1 MKFPKLL
8 FALLM
13 MTCLF
18 AFMSNTADAQA
29 PLLTDSATITTGDST
44 WSIFPG
50 GLYEGGNVTVVGD
63 AVGDTLVFEFLYHT
77 GVLGTEYWGLIDLI
91 NLADQTYMNVVDLD
105 ASTAYHFQFP
115 VGTCIV
121 GFRVRRT
128 AVTVVAARTTY
139 IYVNFRRE
147 Y

>member
-44 WSIFPG
+44 WAIYPG

-63 AVGDTLVFEFLYHT
+63 ATGDTLVFETLYNT
-77 GVLGTEYWGLIDLI
+77 GVLGTESWGAIDLI
-91 NLADQTYMNVVDLD
+91 SLTSQTYTNEVDVD
-105 ASTAYHFQFP
+105 ASTVYSFQTP
-115 VGTCIV
+115 PGSVIV
-121 GFRVRRT
+121 GLRVRRT
-128 AVTVVAARTTY
+128 AVTVIAARTTY
-139 IYVNFRRE
+139 IYVNFRRA